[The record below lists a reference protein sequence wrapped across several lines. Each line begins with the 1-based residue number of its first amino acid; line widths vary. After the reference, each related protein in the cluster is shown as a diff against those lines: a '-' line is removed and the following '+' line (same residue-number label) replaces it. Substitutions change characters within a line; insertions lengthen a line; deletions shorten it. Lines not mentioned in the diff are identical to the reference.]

1 MDKMLETIKLLAM
14 LCAVLFFG
22 YVCGWVNF
30 YSPFYQP
37 ADSSEPSAVTI
48 NGRSASLLS
57 GSDNLDCAFANDY
70 GKQVGCMINGNA
82 KLADV
87 THGGIGAF
95 YKGVDYY
102 SEYELDPFGNYP
114 GECSIYNGV
123 TTASTNEELEA
134 AFGDDCL
141 KTDEYY
147 AEIFLDDVEV
157 DYEKI
162 NFPAD
167 LYHSDFS
174 WNSWWEDIKSE
185 YPETKYC
192 TVLFCYHYNNTSNH
206 ISFMIFE
213 NEQLTQKE

>member
-22 YVCGWVNF
+22 YICGWVRF

-37 ADSSEPSAVTI
+37 AEASEPSAVTI

-57 GSDNLDCAFANDY
+57 GSDNLSCAFDMDY
-70 GKQVGCMINGNA
+70 GSSYRDGYA
-82 KLADV
+82 KL
-87 THGGIGAF
+87 IRENY
-95 YKGVDYY
+95 YKGDDYRY
-102 SEYELDPFGNYP
+102 SNYILDKYGKYP
-114 GECSIYNGV
+114 NVCSIYNGI

-134 AFGDDCL
+134 AFGNDCL

-167 LYHSDFS
+167 FDHYSGSLD
-174 WNSWWEDIKSE
+174 SWWEDIKAE

-192 TVLFCYHYNNTSNH
+192 TVLFCYYNYTVNS
-206 ISFMIFE
+206 IEFMVFE